1 MKNILLVCITCVLAF
16 ASCKKEKITPT
27 PTPTAPVVENLIA
40 LGSDTTSNNEVVTL
54 FAQTSSLQTGY
65 NKLYVSVKSL
75 SGTSINDATVSFA
88 PLMNMGSMTHACPS
102 EQPVFNSEINKY
114 EGVVAF
120 TMPSTSGTWTLGV
133 NVNGN
138 SVTFGLNVIAA
149 ATKLVGSYSGT
160 DGSVYYLTLVPTAAW
175 TVGMNDVEIM
185 IHKKASMMS
194 FPADNDFT
202 MVLDPE
208 MISMGHGSP
217 NNVSPT
223 SIGNG
228 HYRGKVNLTMTGDWR
243 FNFELSKNGTV
254 IIANAYVDILF

>member
-1 MKNILLVCITCVLAF
+1 MKKILFVGITCVLAL
-16 ASCKKEKITPT
+16 ASCKKKEIVPT
-27 PTPTAPVVENLIA
+27 PTPITPIVETLIT
-40 LGSDTTSNNEVVTL
+40 LGSDTTSNNEIVTL
-54 FAQTSSLQTGY
+54 YAQTSSLQTGY
-65 NKLYVSVKSL
+65 NKMYVSVKNL
-75 SGTSINDATVSFA
+75 SGTSINDAAVSYA
-88 PLMNMGSMTHACPS
+88 PLMDMGSMTHACPV
-102 EQPVFNSEINKY
+102 EQPVFNSAITKY

-133 NVNGN
+133 NVNDN

-149 ATKLVGSYSGT
+149 ATKLVGSYVGT
-160 DGSVYYLTLVPTAAW
+160 DNSTYIVTLVPLAKW
-175 TVGMNDVEIM
+175 TVGLNDMEIM
-185 IHKKASMMS
+185 IHKKASSTS

-202 MVLDPE
+202 MVLDPQ

-228 HYRGKVNLTMTGDWR
+228 HYRGKVNLTMTGDWK